1 MYIEKHIKLTGNST
15 VSWKDAILKTISEA
29 SKSINNISSIK
40 IDEQFAKISENKI
53 IEYFV
58 IIDLTFKV
66 NNS

>member
-1 MYIEKHIKLTGNST
+1 MYMEKHIKLTGKST

-40 IDEQFAKISENKI
+40 INEQFAKISENKI

-58 IIDLTFKV
+58 TIDLTFQV